1 MKAIAGL
8 ICLFLLYAC
17 QRDPSPIK
25 PRIEDISQSVYASG
39 IIKSKDQYEVFTSV
53 NGIIKEILVK
63 EGDSV
68 NVGTP
73 LLKIF
78 NKPSALNAK
87 NAQLAAEYAS
97 LSAKGERLD
106 ELKISI
112 NIAKAKMESDSL
124 LWQRQ
129 QTLWSQNIGSKV
141 EFEQRE
147 LNYKNS
153 RDTYRSAIVRYKD
166 LQRQLEFNAQQ
177 SKNTFEINNTLAE
190 EFTIKSEIRGKVFNV
205 LKSKGE
211 TTNASSPIALIGN
224 DSAFILEL
232 QVDERDITLIRP
244 AQKAFVSMDSHKG
257 RTFEASITKINPV
270 MNGRTKSFTV
280 EAEFVTPP
288 EILYPFLTAE
298 ANILIQTK
306 TDAMIIPRSYVV
318 NDSFVITKADNRKKI
333 VTGLRDYQSIEVLSG
348 LSKDEFI
355 IKPKN

>member
-8 ICLFLLYAC
+8 ICLFLLYGC

-25 PRIEDISQSVYASG
+25 PKIEDISQSVYASG

-68 NVGTP
+68 NIGTP

-87 NAQLAAEYAS
+87 NAQLAAEYARIS
-97 LSAKGERLD
+97 TTGERLD
-106 ELKISI
+106 ELRISI
-112 NIAKAKMESDSL
+112 NVAKAKMESDSL

-129 QTLWSQNIGSKV
+129 QTLWFQNIGSKV

-153 RDTYRSAIVRYKD
+153 RDTYRSAIMRYKD

-177 SKNTFEINNTLAE
+177 SRNTFEINNTLAE
-190 EFTIKSEIRGKVFNV
+190 EFTIRSEVQGKVFDIP
-205 LKSKGE
+205 KSKGE
-211 TTNASSPIALIGN
+211 TANTSTPVALIGN
-224 DSAFILEL
+224 DRTFILEL
-232 QVDERDITLIRP
+232 QVDERDITLIKP
-244 AQKAFVSMDSHKG
+244 NQKVFVSMDSYKG
-257 RTFEASITKINPV
+257 RTFEASVTKINPV

-280 EAEFVTPP
+280 EAEFITPP

-306 TDAMIIPRSYVV
+306 TGAMIIPRSYVV
-318 NDSFVITKADNRKKI
+318 SDSFVITKADNRKKI
-333 VTGLRDYQSIEVLSG
+333 VTGLRDYQNIEVVSG
-348 LSKDEFI
+348 LTTDEFI
-355 IKPKN
+355 VKPEN